1 MTRKVERVGV
11 VIKPHAPGVEQV
23 VIELKRW
30 LEEKGID
37 CWLEEAA
44 AAKIKAGQQGLPRE
58 ILPTCVDL
66 VIVLGGDGTL
76 LSIAHL
82 AAQADVP
89 VVGVN
94 MGRLGFLTEVPL
106 EEMWLTLE
114 AYFQGREDIISSRW
128 LLETHCQGKVYYC
141 LNDAVINKGAVARMI
156 QIALWINGKEIAS
169 LKADGLIISTP
180 TGSTAY
186 SLSAGGPILQPH
198 IPAIILAP
206 ICPHTLTFRPMVISS
221 DSEVKAQLLTG
232 GEEVYLSL
240 DGQRG
245 VLLMKGDIVITKRAS
260 FELKLISSPQRNFFD
275 LLQDKLGWGSL
286 PQPEKSD

>member
-1 MTRKVERVGV
+1 MARKIERAGV
-11 VIKPHAPGVEQV
+11 VIKPHAPRVEQV
-23 VIELKRW
+23 LTELKTW
-30 LEEKGID
+30 LEKKGID
-37 CWLEEAA
+37 CVLEEVA
-44 AAKIKAGQQGLPRE
+44 AAKIKAGEGLPRE

-76 LSIAHL
+76 LSIAHV
-82 AAQADVP
+82 AAQAGIP

-94 MGRLGFLTEVPL
+94 MGRLGFLTEVPV

-114 AYFQGREDIISSRW
+114 AYLSGRDDIVSPRW
-128 LLETHCQGKVYYC
+128 LLETHCQGNTYYC

-245 VLLMKGDIVITKRAS
+245 VLLMKGDIVITRRAP
-260 FELKLISSPQRNFFD
+260 FELKLISSPRRNFFD
-275 LLQDKLGWGSL
+275 LLQDKLGWGAL
-286 PQPEKSD
+286 PRSEKP